1 MKKDYYQIL
10 GVTKG
15 ATDEEIKKA
24 YRKLAH
30 QHHPDKASGDE
41 AKFKEINEAYQVL
54 SDKKK
59 RTYYDQF
66 GAGDPFS
73 GFSGGGHTHGP
84 AGFDWSNFSASGG
97 SPFGGGG
104 FSADVGDLG
113 DIFESFFEGLGV
125 KQRRPT
131 YRRGSDLEII
141 QEVTLEEAFRG
152 VSKRI
157 AVDTFVVCAR
167 CSGKGGDAA
176 AGFVAC
182 ATCKGQGEI
191 KEERRTFFG
200 SFAQVK
206 PCTICHGFG
215 QVPNKPCSVCKG
227 SGRALGERSVAVD
240 ILPGVH
246 NDQIIKVKSAG
257 EAGERGTEVG
267 DLYVRVKVKPH
278 HVFERDGDDLVVSHE
293 LNALDLL
300 LGRKAEIPTISGG
313 KIKID
318 IPAHF
323 NLKDPLRVPGEGM
336 PRFGAFGRGDLLV
349 DFSIHAPKKLDAK
362 VKKML
367 EDLERGG

>member
-1 MKKDYYQIL
+1 MKDYYKIL
-10 GVTKG
+10 GVQKG
-15 ATDEEIKKA
+15 ASDEEVKKA

-59 RTYYDQF
+59 RTHYDRF
-66 GAGDPFS
+66 GTAEPFSAGGGSAYGGAGFPGWDFS
-73 GFSGGGHTHGP
+73 GFSHGGGQGYT
-84 AGFDWSNFSASGG
+84 
-97 SPFGGGG
+97 
-104 FSADVGDLG
+104 DVGDLG

-125 KQRRPT
+125 KPRRPT
-131 YRRGSDLEII
+131 YRRGSDLEIL
-141 QEVTLEEAFRG
+141 QEITLEEAFRG
-152 VSKRI
+152 VAKRI
-157 AVDTFVVCAR
+157 AVDTFVLCTR
-167 CSGKGGDAA
+167 CHGKGGDAA
-176 AGFVAC
+176 AGFTQC
-182 ATCKGQGEI
+182 TTCKGQGEI

-206 PCTICHGFG
+206 ACTTCHGFG
-215 QVPNKPCSVCKG
+215 QVPHKPCAVCKG
-227 SGRALGERSVAVD
+227 SGRVLGERTVD
-240 ILPGVH
+240 VEILPGVH

-267 DLYVRVKVKPH
+267 DLYVRVKVRPH
-278 HVFERDGDDLVVSHE
+278 HLFERDGDDLVVPHE

-336 PRFGAFGRGDLLV
+336 PRFGAFGRGDLLI

-367 EDLERGG
+367 EEMERE